1 MENRAKQ
8 LEMMRNWVAEEYDY
22 DDLGNAVIDIIEEES
37 EGLPTEYMKDVYE
50 HGCVSGCVGALIYYY
65 QTEEFFK
72 KHMDDIF
79 TVYNELRDM
88 YGDCP
93 IRKDYDVNANS
104 LSWMAFEEVNRLL
117 LDMLAEG

>member
-1 MENRAKQ
+1 MFMSMDAF
-8 LEMMRNWVAEEYDY
+8 
-22 DDLGNAVIDIIEEES
+22 S
-37 EGLPTEYMKDVYE
+37 
-50 HGCVSGCVGALIYYY
+50 GCVSALIYYH